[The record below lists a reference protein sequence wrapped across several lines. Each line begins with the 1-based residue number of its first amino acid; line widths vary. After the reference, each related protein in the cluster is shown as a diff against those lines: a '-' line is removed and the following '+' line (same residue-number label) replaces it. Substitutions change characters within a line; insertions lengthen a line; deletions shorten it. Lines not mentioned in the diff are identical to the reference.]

1 MPTLPR
7 LLPEIKLQT
16 TEEKTVVRDRLHIA
30 CSALRSRRRR
40 TDREPGTAGA
50 DAESQF
56 DLHVG
61 WKPRVNPWLIAMTV
75 ALAAFMEVLDT
86 SIANVALPHIGG
98 SLGAS
103 TDEATWVL
111 TSYLVSNAIVL
122 PLGGWA
128 CSRDGPPQ
136 LLRPV
141 HHRLHRRE
149 LSLRHRSLPA
159 HPAALPRAA
168 GRGRRRHAAHG
179 AGHHGR
185 LIRAAKRGQA
195 FALYG
200 LVAVLAPSIGP
211 TLGGWITDNFS
222 WRWIFFINI
231 PVGILAFILV
241 TRLVEDPPWIKAD
254 RSRLRNMDYV
264 GLAFLTLAMGGMQI
278 MLDKG
283 EENDWFSSPFICFFA
298 VLFVVG
304 IIGLFAWEWQ
314 QERSADQPAPLP
326 LQNFAICCFLMMLV
340 GGVLNANT
348 VLQPQFTQQ
357 LLGYTATT
365 AGLALTDGGITLVFM
380 MPLAGIATG
389 KISARYLAAFGFMM
403 LVITFRY
410 AADVTNLQMSFAE
423 ASWLRVV
430 QMFPLPFC
438 FISIT
443 TAAYVGMPKEQ
454 SNQVAGLI
462 NFVRN
467 IGGCIL
473 IAITN
478 AQVTSRSCGM
488 SSTCSRPCC
497 RAPSPSISTKALTG
511 LLNGSFGRRERQR
524 MALGPDLSPADPQA
538 QTQGYQDVYM
548 ELSWASIV
556 LICLAFMLSKNR
568 PGEGAAAVECTKAWM
583 SACPHALAVLH
594 S

>member
-1 MPTLPR
+1 
-7 LLPEIKLQT
+7 
-16 TEEKTVVRDRLHIA
+16 
-30 CSALRSRRRR
+30 
-40 TDREPGTAGA
+40 
-50 DAESQF
+50 
-56 DLHVG
+56 
-61 WKPRVNPWLIAMTV
+61 MTV

-103 TDEATWVL
+103 NDEATWVL
-111 TSYLVSNAIVL
+111 TSYLVSNAVVL
-122 PLGGWA
+122 PLGGWI
-128 CSRDGPPQ
+128 S
-136 LLRPV
+136 
-141 HHRLHRRE
+141 
-149 LSLRHRSLPA
+149 SLM
-159 HPAALPRAA
+159 
-168 GRGRRRHAAHG
+168 GRRNFFVLCISGFTVASFLCGAAPSLTILLLCRVLQGTFGGGMQPMAQAIMADSFEPH
-179 AGHHGR
+179 
-185 LIRAAKRGQA
+185 KRGQA

-254 RSRLRNMDYV
+254 PSRTRKMDYM
-264 GLAFLTLAMGGMQI
+264 GLAFLTIAMGGLQI

-283 EENDWFSSPFICFFA
+283 EENDWFSSSFICFFG
-298 VLFVVG
+298 VLFLVG
-304 IIGLFAWEWQ
+304 IIGLFAWEWNQ
-314 QERSADQPAPLP
+314 KDPLIN
-326 LQNFAICCFLMMLV
+326 LRLFRYRNFAICCFLMMLV

-357 LLGYTATT
+357 LLGYNATT
-365 AGLALTDGGITLVFM
+365 AGLALTAGGFALVVM

-389 KISARYLAAFGFMM
+389 KYPARYLAAFGFIM

-410 AADVTNLQMSFAE
+410 AANVTNLQMSFAE

-443 TAAYVGMPKEQ
+443 NAAYVGMPQKE

-467 IGGCIL
+467 IGGSIL

-478 AQVTSRSCGM
+478 AQVTSRAMWHEQHLQQSMQPG
-488 SSTCSRPCC
+488 
-497 RAPSPSISTKALTG
+497 SIGYDQHLRALTG
-511 LLNGSFGRRERQR
+511 FFGGGFGGPNGGG
-524 MALGPDLSPADPQA
+524 MALGQIYNQMLAQA
-538 QTQGYQDVYM
+538 RMQGYQDVYM
-548 ELSWASIV
+548 ELSWASIALV
-556 LICLAFMLSKNR
+556 ALAFMLNKSK
-568 PGEGAAAVECTKAWM
+568 PGQ
-583 SACPHALAVLH
+583 SAGGGGGMH
-594 S
+594 

>member
-1 MPTLPR
+1 MADPSL
-7 LLPEIKLQT
+7 E
-16 TEEKTVVRDRLHIA
+16 LHA
-30 CSALRSRRRR
+30 
-40 TDREPGTAGA
+40 
-50 DAESQF
+50 Q
-56 DLHVG
+56 

-128 CSRDGPPQ
+128 SS
-136 LLRPV
+136 V
-141 HHRLHRRE
+141 M
-149 LSLRHRSLPA
+149 
-159 HPAALPRAA
+159 
-168 GRGRRRHAAHG
+168 GRRNFFVLCISGFTVASFLCGAAPSLGLLLLCRVLQG
-179 AGHHGR
+179 AFGGGMQPMAQAIMADSFEPH
-185 LIRAAKRGQA
+185 KRGQA

-241 TRLVEDPPWIKAD
+241 MRLVDDPPWIKAD
-254 RSRLRNMDYV
+254 PSRLRNMDYL
-264 GLAFLTLAMGGMQI
+264 GLAFLALAMGGLQI

-283 EENDWFSSPFICFFA
+283 EENDWFSSSFICFFGI
-298 VLFVVG
+298 LFVVG
-304 IIGLFAWEWQ
+304 MVGLFVWEWNKK
-314 QERSADQPAPLP
+314 DPLIN
-326 LQNFAICCFLMMLV
+326 LRLFRYKNFAICCFLMMLV

-365 AGLALTDGGITLVFM
+365 AGLALTAGGFTLVIV

-389 KISARYLAAFGFMM
+389 KIAARWLAVFGFAM
-403 LVITFRY
+403 LVVTFWY
-410 AADVTNLQMSFAE
+410 AAVITNLQMSFAQ

-430 QMFPLPFC
+430 QMLPLPFC

-443 TAAYVGMPKEQ
+443 NAAYVGMPKEQ

-467 IGGCIL
+467 IGGSIL

-478 AQVTSRSCGM
+478 AQVTTRSMWHEQHLQQAMQPG
-488 SSTCSRPCC
+488 
-497 RAPSPSISTKALTG
+497 SPGYDQHVQALTG
-511 LLNGSFGRRERQR
+511 FFGGSFGGANSGGL
-524 MALGPDLSPADPQA
+524 ALGQIYHQLIQQA

-548 ELSWASIV
+548 ELAWASV
-556 LICLAFMLSKNR
+556 ALVALSFMLSKNR
-568 PGEGAAAVECTKAWM
+568 PGEGAGGGAM
-583 SACPHALAVLH
+583 H
-594 S
+594 